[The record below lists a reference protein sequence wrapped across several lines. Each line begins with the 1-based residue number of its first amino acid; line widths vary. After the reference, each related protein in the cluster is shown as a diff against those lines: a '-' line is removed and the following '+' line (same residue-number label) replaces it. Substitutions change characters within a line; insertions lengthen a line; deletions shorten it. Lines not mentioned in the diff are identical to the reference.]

1 LKIEQLNKVSLSYDA
16 TSKIRTLKMRTGLT
30 PNILCRFGIMLSLN
44 EDGAPIVDEYDND
57 GMEFNRYTLF
67 GGYEAMIIALIR
79 ERCNSDGL
87 DVEEELAEQL
97 RGHMNR
103 GTALLYMR
111 VRNILDLGN
120 LVASSQ

>member
-1 LKIEQLNKVSLSYDA
+1 
-16 TSKIRTLKMRTGLT
+16 MRTGLT